1 MTNNIE
7 KKLTSTEIIIDEIA
21 NTILSGEL
29 KPGDKLLTERE
40 FAEKY
45 HVTRSCVRE
54 AIRSLSLIG
63 MIEIRP
69 GGGSYVADAQKEI
82 PENTVL
88 WMYHRRPETRRSYS
102 RPECSAGPR
111 RGRRSSS

>member
-63 MIEIRP
+63 ITFRSESS
-69 GGGSYVADAQKEI
+69 GFLSAVYTLCGSYCFNQ
-82 PENTVL
+82 T
-88 WMYHRRPETRRSYS
+88 
-102 RPECSAGPR
+102 
-111 RGRRSSS
+111 

>member
-45 HVTRSCVRE
+45 HVTRSWWRQLCR
-54 AIRSLSLIG
+54 RC
-63 MIEIRP
+63 
-69 GGGSYVADAQKEI
+69 
-82 PENTVL
+82 PERDSGKYCIMDV
-88 WMYHRRPETRRSYS
+88 
-102 RPECSAGPR
+102 
-111 RGRRSSS
+111 SSKSS

>member
-45 HVTRSCVRE
+45 HVTRSC
-54 AIRSLSLIG
+54 
-63 MIEIRP
+63 
-69 GGGSYVADAQKEI
+69 
-82 PENTVL
+82 T
-88 WMYHRRPETRRSYS
+88 
-102 RPECSAGPR
+102 
-111 RGRRSSS
+111 